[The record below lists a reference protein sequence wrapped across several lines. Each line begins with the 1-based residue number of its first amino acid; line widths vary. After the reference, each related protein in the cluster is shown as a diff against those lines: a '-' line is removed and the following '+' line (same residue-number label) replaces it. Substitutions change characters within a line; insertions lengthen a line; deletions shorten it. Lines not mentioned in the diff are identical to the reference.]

1 MVMKENR
8 PLNLG
13 LIGAGSF
20 GQFCLRAFSKMPELR
35 IFAVAD
41 IDSQIVRKITKEY
54 HCKGYTD
61 PRQLIEDPEVEIVH
75 IVTPPTTH
83 YSLSRL
89 AVNNGKHV
97 LCEKPLALRI
107 EDGMKLVESAKKN
120 KRILPVNFVLRY
132 VPVVDLV
139 KKIISDGWIGQ
150 PLRAYFEN
158 YATDEKLPASHWFW
172 DKKESGG
179 IFVEHG
185 VHFFDLYEFWFG
197 KADVIWAYT
206 LPREKNRQE
215 DRVICCLKHQQS
227 LLATHYHGF
236 DQPGVLDR
244 QEHHLVFERGEII
257 VHGWIPEIVSVKFL
271 ADDTLLSQ
279 LLKGYPGWHH
289 KILQRFPDNR
299 RKMKGRGK
307 NFSADFYAQLDF
319 YSALDKQ
326 QLYTQAIIHLMRDQ
340 ISYIRNPEH
349 QRKIQEEN
357 GLTALRLAVYA
368 SQLAVQP

>member
-1 MVMKENR
+1 MKEIR

-13 LIGAGSF
+13 LIGIGSF

-41 IDSQIVRKITKEY
+41 VDPQIVRQMTKEY
-54 HCKGYTD
+54 HCKGYSD
-61 PRQLIEDPEVEIVH
+61 PRQLVEDPEVDIVH
-75 IVTPPTTH
+75 IVTPPATH
-83 YSLSRL
+83 YSLSML

-107 EDGMKLVESAKKN
+107 EDGRKLVESARKN
-120 KRILPVNFVLRY
+120 KVILPVNFVLRY

-139 KKIISDGWIGQ
+139 KKIISDGWLGQ

-179 IFVEHG
+179 IFIEHG

-197 KADVIWAYT
+197 KAEVIWAYT
-206 LPREKNRQE
+206 LHRKKDQQE

-236 DQPGVLDR
+236 DQAGVLDR
-244 QEHHLVFERGEII
+244 QVHHLVFERGEMI
-257 VHGWIPEIVSVKFL
+257 VRGWIPETLSVKLL
-271 ADDTLLSQ
+271 ADDSRLRQ
-279 LLKGYPGWHH
+279 LMKSYPGGQY
-289 KILQRFPDNR
+289 KILERFPENR

-319 YSALDKQ
+319 CSTVDKQ

-340 ISYIRNPEH
+340 ISYIRNPAH
-349 QRKIQEEN
+349 QRIIQEEN
-357 GLTALRLAVYA
+357 GLAALRVAIQA
-368 SQLAVQP
+368 SQLAAQP